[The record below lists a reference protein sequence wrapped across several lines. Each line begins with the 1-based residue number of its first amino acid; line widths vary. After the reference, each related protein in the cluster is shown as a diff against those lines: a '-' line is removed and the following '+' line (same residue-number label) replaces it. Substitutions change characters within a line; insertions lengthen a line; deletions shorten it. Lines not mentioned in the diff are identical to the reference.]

1 MNVEELFTMMVEKR
15 CSHLHIVPGSP
26 IMLRMASNLVP
37 LDGYILSPQDT
48 LAIADTIM
56 SEQLRAEFDDRM
68 QADFSFSVPGL
79 SRFRIN
85 VFRQRGSV
93 AIVIGTNP
101 PAPPTIEELNLPDSF
116 RKVVLEADSG
126 LILITGPKGSGK
138 AHTLAAIVN
147 YLLEVQ
153 PKQILTIENP
163 IDFLHKNKKG
173 VIAQRELG
181 TDVHNYEDALKSM
194 IHQGPDV
201 IVVTGVDEFAIV
213 ERVLNLSA
221 GGSLVVCTASS
232 PGAVVLLE
240 KMVDLYSPH
249 LQQQARTLMSVG
261 LRAVISQTLCTRATG
276 DGLIPAFELMLAVA
290 GVKTLIRE
298 GKFSQ
303 IQSVMGGSGREVG
316 MSTQELALRALVK
329 KNVITE
335 NEAFRRAVRPEDF
348 KKVLSLPY

>member
-1 MNVEELFTMMVEKR
+1 MNVEELFTTMVEKR

-26 IMLRMASNLVP
+26 IMMRMGSQLVP
-37 LDGYILSPQDT
+37 LDSYILSPQDT

-56 SEQLRAEFDDRM
+56 SEQLRAEFDERM

-85 VFRQRGSV
+85 CFRQRGSV

-101 PAPPTIEELNLPDSF
+101 PSPPTMEELSLPDSF
-116 RKVVLEADSG
+116 KKIILDADSG

-138 AHTLAAIVN
+138 AHTLAAIIN
-147 YLLEVQ
+147 YLLEVR
-153 PKQILTIENP
+153 PGKIVTIENP

-181 TDVHNYEDALKSM
+181 TDVHNYEDALKAL
-194 IHQGPDV
+194 IHQGADV
-201 IVVTGVDEFAIV
+201 IVVTGVDEFSIV

-221 GGSLVVCTASS
+221 GGSLVLCTANS

-261 LRAVISQTLCTRATG
+261 LRAVLSQTLCTRASG
-276 DGLIPAFELMLAVA
+276 EGLIPAFEVLTAIPP
-290 GVKTLIRE
+290 VKALIRE

-303 IQSVMGGSGREVG
+303 IQSVMGSNGREFG
-316 MSTQELALRALVK
+316 MATQELALRALVK

-335 NEAFRRAVRPEDF
+335 QEAYRRAIRAEDF